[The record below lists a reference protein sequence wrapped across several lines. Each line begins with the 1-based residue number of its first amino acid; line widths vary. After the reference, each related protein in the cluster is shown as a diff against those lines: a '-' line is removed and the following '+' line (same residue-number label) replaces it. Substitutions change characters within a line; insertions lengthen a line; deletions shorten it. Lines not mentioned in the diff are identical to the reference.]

1 MKHIFKYLGAL
12 LAVVLIGATFTACS
26 EDDAESANVGLGIK
40 TFFPTKVV
48 TNQPITINGSGFD
61 AITEIEF
68 PGGAKVTNF
77 EIVGNDM
84 VRVNAP
90 AGIAADGGKIVVRT
104 ANGEAES
111 RQSLTLGHTNVTGFS
126 KQPGEEAAGGELIT
140 VYGTD
145 LEFINSVELLDPDS
159 VFQLIDHKDFYRKGT
174 SNLIFRVPKK
184 DIYDGTFVGYLHT
197 YDGQKIAL
205 PELTYKPAADEGH
218 WETVRTSIWK
228 NTGSDEVNWN
238 GTYRFALE
246 GHDGNNEC
254 IAEIPQ
260 EVWEKMKTETFFIS
274 FKPTA
279 DWYQIRITNGWWDT
293 QWLGK
298 DNDFSPNNMADQFI
312 DNGDGTY
319 SIQINF
325 GDDPLVGTLDEKHL
339 LFTGSGYIPLEI
351 YFEEEVWVGGG
362 GHMELIK
369 TSFWKNGGSDEV
381 NWNGTYRFALEGHDG
396 NNECIAEIPQE
407 IWDKIKT
414 GPFFISFKPTADWYQ
429 IRITNGWWDTQW
441 LGKDNDFSPNNMADQ
456 FIDNGDG
463 TYSIQ
468 INFGDDPLV
477 GTLDEKHLLFTGS
490 GYIPL
495 EIYFEEEVWVGG
507 GGHMELIKTSFWK
520 NGGSDEVNWNG
531 TYRLALEGHDG
542 NNECIA
548 EIPQDIWDKI
558 KTGPFFISFKPTADW
573 YQIRITNG
581 WWDTQWLGKDNDFSP
596 NNMAD
601 QIIDNGDGTY
611 SILINFGDDPLVGTL
626 DEKHLLFTG
635 SGYLPLEL
643 YFEEEVW
650 VGGGDSGSSDIDIA
664 AFTLYEDRSANL
676 EWPYFPSWSDNSGKL
691 RIMRGLGD
699 TPIETL
705 GLTTS
710 SKFVVYKEAGT
721 TGQIQ
726 FNNPNW
732 VDLQAGC
739 NDWDGSAETIEVP
752 ITEEM
757 LKCISGEI
765 SDGWSD
771 TAIILQGDGMKV
783 TKIVIVP

>member
-456 FIDNGDG
+456 
-463 TYSIQ
+463 
-468 INFGDDPLV
+468 
-477 GTLDEKHLLFTGS
+477 
-490 GYIPL
+490 
-495 EIYFEEEVWVGG
+495 
-507 GGHMELIKTSFWK
+507 
-520 NGGSDEVNWNG
+520 
-531 TYRLALEGHDG
+531 
-542 NNECIA
+542 
-548 EIPQDIWDKI
+548 
-558 KTGPFFISFKPTADW
+558 
-573 YQIRITNG
+573 
-581 WWDTQWLGKDNDFSP
+581 
-596 NNMAD
+596 
-601 QIIDNGDGTY
+601 IIDNGDGTY

-635 SGYLPLEL
+635 SGYIPLEL

-650 VGGGDSGSSDIDIA
+650 VGGGDGGSSDIDIA

-676 EWPYFPSWSDNSGKL
+676 EWPYFPSWGDNSGKL

-699 TPIETL
+699 KPIETL
-705 GLTTS
+705 GLTTA
-710 SKFVVYKEAGT
+710 SKFIVYKEAGT

-726 FNNPNW
+726 WNNPNW
-732 VDLQAGC
+732 ASFSGVDC
-739 NDWDGSAETIEVP
+739 SDWEGSAETLEVP
-752 ITEEM
+752 VTEDM
-757 LKCISGEI
+757 LKCINGEVV
-765 SDGWSD
+765 DGWSD
-771 TAIILQGDGMKV
+771 TALILQGDGLTVK
-783 TKIVIVP
+783 KIVIVK